1 MTTNT
6 QKHDVNSFFVTM
18 KWHSET
24 DKGHINTHNPLSQQ
38 CIIRINHGALF
49 EKKKNCYK
57 KDINYIPITKNII
70 LQCYRTTHHIIKD
83 KNPQICDLSRYYMH
97 KNNRLLPFTTNVRVV
112 NMLGGSSKAVWL
124 SV

>member
-49 EKKKNCYK
+49 EKKKLLQKRYK
-57 KDINYIPITKNII
+57 LYTYYKEYHSTM
-70 LQCYRTTHHIIKD
+70 LQNDTSY
-83 KNPQICDLSRYYMH
+83 N
-97 KNNRLLPFTTNVRVV
+97 
-112 NMLGGSSKAVWL
+112 
-124 SV
+124 